1 MIVGHISPN
10 RKRNSFL
17 RRKMEDIFPD
27 SLPLW
32 QEVELLTDDEVQ
44 KIISLNTKLYEVAK
58 AIASN
63 EKRLEAELENKKK
76 SGEIYD
82 YELETKVTYYLSALG
97 AVYHETFSPVGG
109 MCRDE
114 EFDDWNDR
122 RHIEHPIFTMK
133 HCWLFHDLYDH
144 LHLSL
149 RAISFID
156 NAIWETTV
164 IEEHAVRFDK

>member
-1 MIVGHISPN
+1 
-10 RKRNSFL
+10 
-17 RRKMEDIFPD
+17 MEDIFPD

-109 MCRDE
+109 MCRNE
-114 EFDDWNDR
+114 EFDDWNDMG
-122 RHIEHPIFTMK
+122 HIEHPIFTMK

-144 LHLSL
+144 INLSL
-149 RAISFID
+149 RAIALID
-156 NAIWETTV
+156 RAIWETTV
-164 IEEHAVRFDK
+164 TEEYAVRFDAI

>member
-1 MIVGHISPN
+1 MD
-10 RKRNSFL
+10 
-17 RRKMEDIFPD
+17 DIFPD
-27 SLPLW
+27 TPSLR
-32 QEVELLTDDEVQ
+32 QEVELLTDDEAQ
-44 KIISLNTKLYEVAK
+44 KIITLNTKLFEVAK

-63 EKRLEAELENKKK
+63 EKMLEVELESKKK

-82 YELETKVTYYLSALG
+82 YSLETKVTYYSSALG
-97 AVYHETFSPVGG
+97 AVAHETFSSVGR
-109 MCRDE
+109 MCRNE
-114 EFDDWNDR
+114 EFDDWNDMG
-122 RHIEHPIFTMK
+122 HIEHPIFTMK